1 MGYYYE
7 NRYVSKTLKG
17 AVLIWL
23 LKDRRGD
30 LTQLYSENTR
40 IKTLAYGLRCII
52 DNYGAAA
59 LQKISDEEVK
69 FIAKDIKKLCSGPSW
84 ERLNNIN
91 FY

>member
-1 MGYYYE
+1 MSYYYE

-17 AVLIWL
+17 TVLIWL

-30 LTQLYSENTR
+30 LTQLYSENTEP
-40 IKTLAYGLRCII
+40 KSLTYGLRCII

-59 LQKISDEEVK
+59 IQKISDEDLT
-69 FIAKDIKKLCSGPSW
+69 FIAKDIKKLYSGPSW